1 MSKIDSISEKYGLNS
16 KANTFVGKIQ
26 SPKIKF
32 TSIFDNNNQNL
43 STSVFIYSFY
53 VAKKSLFENPLGVG
67 INNYKNYR
75 EIFDKSLE
83 VSKTSIEEIAHGN
96 YPKIKFK
103 EKYMPE
109 MNYLITNL
117 NKNSGSTN
125 FSKFVTEFGF
135 ISLLILFVI
144 FVYSFSN
151 KLDDNIKVFF
161 IPLIFIQTFIR
172 GTGYFYSGFL
182 ISLII
187 VLMIILTLF
196 IQKYENNKPTKI

>member
-43 STSVFIYSFY
+43 STSVFIYSYY

-83 VSKTSIEEIAHGN
+83 VDRTSVEAIARGD

-103 EKYMPE
+103 EKYMPK
-109 MNYLITNL
+109 MNYLITEL

-125 FSKFVTEFGF
+125 FSKLVTEFGF
-135 ISLLILFVI
+135 ISLLILFII

-172 GTGYFYSGFL
+172 GTGYFNSGFL

-187 VLMIILTLF
+187 VLMIILTFF